1 MHPGS
6 SCTHVNPGLMSLL
19 LNTGSLMTTFSWKVG
34 SRVSK
39 PRRWDERVMTPFSC
53 WNSKPVTRP
62 GLKTLSELEVEPKL
76 RPELEDRPEL
86 EVAVE
91 EEDGEEEK
99 KEDEEEKEEGF
110 CTDIC
115 CWLRETN
122 V

>member
-1 MHPGS
+1 M
-6 SCTHVNPGLMSLL
+6 
-19 LNTGSLMTTFSWKVG
+19 
-34 SRVSK
+34 
-39 PRRWDERVMTPFSC
+39 
-53 WNSKPVTRP
+53 
-62 GLKTLSELEVEPKL
+62 EPKL

-110 CTDIC
+110 CTEIC

-122 V
+122 VWSPRRTMLLVGLSAAGGKVCGCLVVMVVVAEVAGLVTAEFTRVLASVAAEPNEKEPEEPGAGCTEL